1 MRRYFV
7 EPRDTCVIAEA
18 GVCATYLVTEIEE
31 RPDMYRGD
39 GPRYQI
45 TASKVGRIGQYVLL
59 NLATREEAN
68 TFQIGD
74 ALDLVRRPRS

>member
-1 MRRYFV
+1 MRYFT
-7 EPRDTCVIAEA
+7 EDTRVVSEV

-31 RPDMYRGD
+31 RPDPYVSLGRRYRV
-39 GPRYQI
+39 
-45 TASKVGRIGQYVLL
+45 TATKPGNIGHYVFL
-59 NLATREEAN
+59 NLATREQAN